1 MFGSDHTQK
10 RIIYASN
17 FMMLMF
23 SLVKMYI
30 FTKPHITGIGF
41 VKPDHLFGIGFLP
54 IAFIMHIGI
63 PSANYFSPLI
73 QYFYGKDNLTSS
85 IPQMFICHSLVLW
98 LEIICVYYLKSFEL
112 WVISC
117 FLQQLIYSCI
127 DLTADQIMT
136 NEPNDKH
143 SDQGYR
149 SIGAFAGLAIPTFA
163 LIIKDIVPISTSMYI
178 AIGFI
183 LPIIMFITATQVSFK
198 PVVHEKTSTQGRI
211 SIIQFIITVIIVLA
225 MSIPDG
231 ISDAISREYAHNYK
245 NSSLVVIKYSIMA
258 VAYGLT
264 HPYIHQI
271 VTKKLT
277 VIGRYWP
284 LILLFIRIS
293 ILYYFPEL
301 SYLGVAEVSFFVQ
314 SMIDTTSGTLI
325 KNDIEQDNRNIFWSS
340 MTSSSWYVPA
350 YVANFFQEQVPPTFK
365 KSISAWVESKGS
377 SLNHKVFIMYAS
389 CFIVACFLIIHI
401 LQSLLKKISKK
412 NQ

>member
-10 RIIYASN
+10 RIFDASN
-17 FMMLMF
+17 FIILMF

-41 VKPDHLFGIGFLP
+41 IKPDYLFGISFLP
-54 IAFIMHIGI
+54 IPFIIHIGI
-63 PSANYFSPLI
+63 PSANYLSPLI
-73 QYFYGKDNLTSS
+73 QYFYGKNKLTCS
-85 IPQMFICHSLVLW
+85 IPKMFICHSLVLW

-112 WVISC
+112 WVSCC

-127 DLTADQIMT
+127 DLSADQIMT

-149 SIGAFAGLAIPTFA
+149 SIGAFTGLAIPTFA
-163 LIIKDIVPISTSMYI
+163 LIIKDILPISTSMYI
-178 AIGFI
+178 TMGFI
-183 LPIIMFITATQVSFK
+183 LPIIMLITATKVSFK
-198 PVVHEKTSTQGRI
+198 SVTLEKTSSQGRI
-211 SIIQFIITVIIVLA
+211 SIVQFIITVIIVIA

-231 ISDAISREYAHNYK
+231 ISDAISRQYANNYK

-264 HPYIHQI
+264 HPYIHQF
-271 VTKKLT
+271 VTKKIT
-277 VIGRYWP
+277 FIGRYWP
-284 LILLFIRIS
+284 LILLFIRIG

-301 SYLGVAEVSFFVQ
+301 SYLGIAEFSFFVQ
-314 SMIDTTSGTLI
+314 SLIDTTCGTII
-325 KNDIEQDNRNIFWSS
+325 KNDIEKDNRNIFWSS
-340 MTSSSWYVPA
+340 MTASSWYVPA

-365 KSISAWVESKGS
+365 KSISVWVENKGS
-377 SLNHKVFIMYAS
+377 SLNHKVFIMYS
-389 CFIVACFLIIHI
+389 SFFIVACFFTIHI